1 MIKRSRK
8 TFLLVDDTKFD
19 SIAFSVICKLDDI
32 DYIVT
37 NRKIDE
43 KVENEIFKK
52 KWSSYISNNQQEF
65 KQPVMLYYLFY

>member
-8 TFLLVDDTKFD
+8 IFLLVDDTKFD